1 LVALSATAQEPADV
15 KGELKTIR
23 EALTRLD
30 QRLDDQKTHDLLV
43 QRLLKDVN
51 DLRDEIARL
60 QRDLADVRNRAAGTP
75 STSNFR
81 GSPSTSMSVGPPV
94 PTASMPTA
102 TIRLVNT
109 HMIEMTA
116 VINGTLVTVPPGT
129 ERIVTV
135 PAGPVNYQVYQVPEP
150 MKTRI
155 LVPNE
160 TLTLTLFPR

>member
-1 LVALSATAQEPADV
+1 PAQEPADT
-15 KGELKTIR
+15 KGELKAIR
-23 EALTRLD
+23 EALSRIE

-60 QRDLADVRNRAAGTP
+60 QRELADVRNRTAGAP
-75 STSNFR
+75 STSGYR
-81 GSPSTSMSVGPPV
+81 GAPSPSLSVGPPV
-94 PTASMPTA
+94 PSANGPTG

-116 VINGTLVTVPPGT
+116 LINGTLVIVPPGT
-129 ERIVTV
+129 ERTVTV
-135 PAGPVNYQVYQVPEP
+135 PAGMVNYQVYQVPEP
-150 MKTRI
+150 MKTRL

-160 TLTLTLFPR
+160 TL